1 MKKLLFITATSVTF
15 LSGCTTAELVELNG
29 DNCFKVFQ
37 TLPDGALVHRCTS
50 VIGSSNPICTGV
62 VAYIPNSSDSQLYD
76 EKLVC
81 MKKAKMTR
89 LYTYTTVKDRVK
101 TVPVFEE
108 SGGGEGDEP

>member
-1 MKKLLFITATSVTF
+1 MKKRLFITALGVAF

-29 DNCFKVFQ
+29 SNCFKVFQ
-37 TLPDGALVHRCTS
+37 TLPNGALVNRCTS
-50 VIGSSNPICTGV
+50 VIGSSNPICTGAI
-62 VAYIPNSSDSQLYD
+62 AYIPDSSDNQLYD

-89 LYTYTTVKDRVK
+89 LYTYTTIKNVVK

-108 SGGGEGDEP
+108 SNEEEVP